1 MFATSQSNGAAA
13 TLLPPTAPGEL
24 AAFDVTPLLKGSP
37 LQVTRRYIA
46 DPATQ
51 ATLGDILVQHRVM
64 LPSSSKY
71 AVEVGSV
78 EIAMIF
84 DQLFTVR
91 ACLRVLFTSINL
103 RQYLLSE
110 LHVRTR
116 ARSMG
121 IRLNNYVPTYLM
133 TSRTW
138 TPPAKKGRS
147 LAEIG
152 AECSFGDPSIAG
164 GAGYLQVTSAAGTGP
179 VLLVL
184 PENFRF
190 EAWRML
196 AEDVCPRGVTFEGF
210 YSMLAHS
217 KAWQVP
223 LFLFF

>member
-1 MFATSQSNGAAA
+1 MRHLEPIKASCGWKRWNPSWNGGGGGGGGGRGASNWTMFATSQSNGAAA

-121 IRLNNYVPTYLM
+121 IRLNNYVPTYSM
-133 TSRTW
+133 TSHTW
-138 TPPAKKGRS
+138 TPSPPKKGEEPCRDWS
-147 LAEIG
+147 RV
-152 AECSFGDPSIAG
+152 F
-164 GAGYLQVTSAAGTGP
+164 
-179 VLLVL
+179 
-184 PENFRF
+184 FR
-190 EAWRML
+190 
-196 AEDVCPRGVTFEGF
+196 
-210 YSMLAHS
+210 
-217 KAWQVP
+217 
-223 LFLFF
+223 